1 MSSKHVSVFSAAEQQ
16 SNCEDI
22 KSMTWLVCSLS
33 FALGFFF
40 EGVSFYLKIVTKSLK
55 KHGNEEN

>member
-1 MSSKHVSVFSAAEQQ
+1 VKHG
-16 SNCEDI
+16 
-22 KSMTWLVCSLS
+22 VCMECPCL
-33 FALGFFF
+33 FPFVCIGFFF